1 MIHLAALIIRM
12 KPNRQVKKYA
22 EALLNVSKELDCIS
36 ETGNSLLIID
46 KLIREEKVFRAFF
59 YTQRIISLEKVKI
72 LKDVLG
78 ELINPV
84 VYEFFAL
91 LAERNEYGMFISVA
105 SVYGKLRKESLNQID
120 VTAYSI
126 DKVDK
131 DIILSIIK
139 GIEKSTGKKVDLKSQ
154 IDKYLLGGL
163 KLRVGNTIF
172 DGTIANQM
180 AKMKKVLLENY

>member
-1 MIHLAALIIRM
+1 M

-22 EALLNVSKELDCIS
+22 EALITVSKELDCIPD
-36 ETGNSLLIID
+36 TGKSLILIEQ
-46 KLIREEKVFRAFF
+46 LIREEKVFRAFF
-59 YTQRIISLEKVKI
+59 YTQRINSVEKVKI

-91 LAERNEYGMFISVA
+91 LAERNEYGIFISVV
-105 SVYGKLRKESLNQID
+105 SVYGKLQKETLNQID

-126 DKVDK
+126 DKVGK
-131 DIILSIIK
+131 DIITSIIK
-139 GIEKSTGKKVDLKSQ
+139 GIEKSTGKNVDLKSQ
-154 IDKYLLGGL
+154 IDKDLLGGL

-172 DGTIANQM
+172 DGSIANQM
-180 AKMKKVLLENY
+180 AEMKKVLLQNN